1 MAVRRSF
8 WNEHRKCVSV
18 LFQSN
23 LFVRLLPSPL
33 VCNRHLARVS
43 KISYRALIGRFW
55 TKPTKVPRNSVV
67 RFIINKIK
75 YYIMSHVCA
84 TWSTCIL
91 INLVTL
97 ILDEALQLHVN
108 VMRTSQL
115 CDATNNYEM
124 NPWHHLLICVSHFL
138 SITIF
143 GYILIKTNYNKLYLF
158 F

>member
-1 MAVRRSF
+1 
-8 WNEHRKCVSV
+8 
-18 LFQSN
+18 
-23 LFVRLLPSPL
+23 
-33 VCNRHLARVS
+33 
-43 KISYRALIGRFW
+43 
-55 TKPTKVPRNSVV
+55 
-67 RFIINKIK
+67 
-75 YYIMSHVCA
+75 MSHVCA

-91 INLVTL
+91 INLVTS

-143 GYILIKTNYNKLYLF
+143 GYILIKTK
-158 F
+158 